1 MRGHHHPD
9 PGVSLLNISGLQ
21 TQNNVIWER
30 CSHFV
35 SSSSPNYP
43 LRRAALHSGYSL
55 STPSVHN
62 YVLTLITQLSFLLP
76 VQLKHD
82 IQSDTDITR

>member
-1 MRGHHHPD
+1 MKGHHN
-9 PGVSLLNISGLQ
+9 PGPGSEGLSSRPKTMSFESGVPILSRHLPLITRYAVLLS
-21 TQNNVIWER
+21 V
-30 CSHFV
+30 
-35 SSSSPNYP
+35 
-43 LRRAALHSGYSL
+43 AYSL
-55 STPSVHN
+55 STPTVHN